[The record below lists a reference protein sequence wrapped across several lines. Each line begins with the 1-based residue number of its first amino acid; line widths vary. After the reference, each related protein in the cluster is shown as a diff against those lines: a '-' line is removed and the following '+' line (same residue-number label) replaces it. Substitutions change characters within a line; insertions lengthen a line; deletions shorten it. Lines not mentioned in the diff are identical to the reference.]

1 MKIIALKGL
10 AVGLMVGLSVTVAA
24 REIGVSKPERQ
35 GYSSER
41 LERITTFMNDKVE
54 DGTMVG
60 GMGLIARNGKV
71 IYQQTYGMADREAE
85 RVMEDDAI
93 FRIFSMTKPVTSV
106 ALMMLYEE
114 GKFRLSDP
122 IAWYMPEFAN
132 LEVAMSTANTSSES
146 DGTQSRT
153 VGEGDQ
159 SLVGQTRKPTRQP
172 TIRDILT
179 HTAGFTYGIF
189 GNTEVDKLYM
199 QEQLAWG
206 NRDLQEWS
214 KLLAEMPL
222 QYDPGTR
229 WHYSVSVDL
238 QGRLVEVL
246 SGMKFSEFLKQR
258 LFNPL
263 DMIDTGFVVPAD
275 SVSRLAQ
282 IYKPAGA
289 VLDPERLTE
298 SSFGKGLVPASPE
311 ESAQYLYGSKFESGG
326 GGLVSTTRDYLRF
339 CQMLLNGGS
348 LDGKRILSPKTIEL
362 MTGNHLGDIELARGR
377 GFGLG
382 FGIVLD
388 PSDMG
393 TIGSAGTYSWGGLA
407 GTRFWI
413 DPVEKMVGIFM
424 VQSVPHTTRLADDFR
439 VLAYQALVE

>member
-1 MKIIALKGL
+1 MKSTVLKSL
-10 AVGLMVGLSVTVAA
+10 AFGLMVGLSATAVAK
-24 REIGVSKPERQ
+24 EIGVSKPERQ

-41 LERITTFMNDKVE
+41 LERITTFMNDKVD

-71 IYQQTYGMADREAE
+71 IYQQTYGMADRETQ
-85 RVMEDDAI
+85 RIMEDDAI

-114 GKFRLSDP
+114 GKFRLNDP

-132 LEVAMSTANTSSES
+132 LEVAMSTVNTSSES
-146 DGTQSRT
+146 DGTRSRT
-153 VGEGDQ
+153 LGEGNE
-159 SLVGQTRKPTRQP
+159 SLVGKTRKPTRQP
-172 TIRDILT
+172 TIRDLLT

-189 GNTEVDKLYM
+189 GNTEVDKMYM
-199 QEQLAWG
+199 QAQLAWG

-214 KLLAEMPL
+214 KLLAGMPL

-258 LFNPL
+258 LFDPL
-263 DMIDTGFVVPAD
+263 DMIDTGFVVPVD
-275 SVSRLAQ
+275 SAPRLAQ

-289 VLDPERLTE
+289 VLDPERLME
-298 SSFGKGLVPASPE
+298 SSLGKGLVPASPQ

-348 LDGKRILSPKTIEL
+348 LDGKQILSPKTVEL
-362 MTGNHLGDIELARGR
+362 MTGNHLGDIEWARGG

-382 FGIVLD
+382 FAIVLD
-388 PSDMG
+388 PAEMG
-393 TIGSAGTYSWGGLA
+393 TIGSAGSYSWGGLA

-413 DPVEKMVGIFM
+413 DPVEKIVGIFM
-424 VQSVPHTTRLADDFR
+424 VQSVPHTTRLADDFS